1 MKYLIFFLLP
11 LTAFAQE
18 ISGKVYDSESTVK
31 GIDVYNISQK
41 TIAYTDGEGNFT
53 IYAAVGDTLSFHSTF
68 HNPKIIMLTKE
79 DFEDTMIVELIKT
92 VNKLKEILLENNI
105 DPNDFNAV
113 KQEESIDKTIT
124 EDSKVNPHLYSTS
137 SQYGFDIVRIVGM
150 VSKLIKGKKTKP
162 SPVQLLKAASL
173 DSLFKNDEF
182 FNQNLLI
189 HDLKIPKSQQ
199 QLFFDY
205 CESSEINKE
214 LTEKEN
220 KLELLEELVILSKE
234 HQKVMQFSDE
244 D

>member
-105 DPNDFNAV
+105 DPNDFKAV

-124 EDSKVNPHLYSTS
+124 EDSKVNPHLYGTS

-162 SPVQLLKAASL
+162 SPVQLLNAASL

-205 CESSEINKE
+205 CESRESNKE
-214 LTEKEN
+214 RTEKEN